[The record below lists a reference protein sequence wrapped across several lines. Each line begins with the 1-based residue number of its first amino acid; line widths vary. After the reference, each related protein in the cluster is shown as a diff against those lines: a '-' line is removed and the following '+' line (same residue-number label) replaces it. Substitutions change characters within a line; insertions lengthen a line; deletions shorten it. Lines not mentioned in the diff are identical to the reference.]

1 MYREEME
8 KEIDYDSLAKK
19 TTKELKETYT
29 KELDVL
35 TQNLKSVEGSD
46 KVILLPSVIHNICV
60 CTERKT
66 HLFLPYINQL
76 YRWYDESKFPP
87 IVADQLSTA
96 SNSIVTLIDK
106 EDDYLEEQM
115 KELELIRKQAER
127 DGSEFDIEREIEY
140 LSHIECDLSPYVQ
153 GYIYCHITNA
163 VAYNEEQMRVFDD
176 IRKLCIYILKDAIKT
191 MEEGLKKIDLM
202 LCEE

>member
-19 TTKELKETYT
+19 TAKELKETYT

-66 HLFLPYINQL
+66 HLFLPHISRL
-76 YRWYDESKFPP
+76 YRCYDESKFPP
-87 IVADQLSTA
+87 IVANQLSTA
-96 SNSIVTLIDK
+96 SNSIVALIDK

-115 KELELIRKQAER
+115 KELELMRKQAER

-163 VAYNEEQMRVFDD
+163 VAYNEEQMRVFAD
-176 IRKLCIYILKDAIKT
+176 IRELCIYILKDAIKT
-191 MEEGLKKIDLM
+191 REEGLKKIDLM
-202 LCEE
+202 LCED